1 MKVERPLVTWRS
13 HGEPWPCR
21 KQLRGRLQI
30 PKKTVFGWLQ
40 GDVWQWGTVIPCSNY
55 ARNLQMPRRRLAFR
69 NFFFFKSPSIYF
81 SDFTKKTQELSSP
94 SSLVGQCSLCQGSWL
109 SLNTEVWIAPF
120 LGICILKK
128 KNPVLLFYFCYS
140 HKYPDKKQQGKG
152 YNAKLRPIILEK
164 SRQDSSK

>member
-55 ARNLQMPRRRLAFR
+55 ARNLRMPRRRLAFR

-128 KNPVLLFYFCYS
+128 KKKSCALVLFLLFS
-140 HKYPDKKQQGKG
+140 QISWQKATREG
-152 YNAKLRPIILEK
+152 L
-164 SRQDSSK
+164 